1 MAEEQQHYWGGGTR
15 NITVESG
22 SSIPVVICHNGK
34 GRCAGLTFVLGAA
47 NIPLSKYTTIKD
59 TLLAINHV
67 VVGIYTDVLSLRQ
80 GVSHR
85 KKAKNVYDIFNQ
97 LKGEFNVSDY
107 NIVGHSIGG
116 KIALL
121 VAALHDKDKCIKS
134 IIALDPVDQTPVEFS
149 KLPPKGQKVNNDNL
163 PLSEDVTNA
172 NIIMTCTDSGFFIS
186 KNHNAKAIQRLN
198 RSNNKIQLVSH
209 RNAGHMAYCDK
220 EEGGYSWKAVMDVG
234 TSEVTAERNNEVKKN
249 TIELIQQLNKSI
261 INKGGMAVSGVSKST
276 GKTIKGLKDGVK
288 NSIKD
293 MKNEVKSATST
304 GTANKFMMKSM
315 LKSIVK

>member
-1 MAEEQQHYWGGGTR
+1 
-15 NITVESG
+15 
-22 SSIPVVICHNGK
+22 
-34 GRCAGLTFVLGAA
+34 
-47 NIPLSKYTTIKD
+47 
-59 TLLAINHV
+59 
-67 VVGIYTDVLSLRQ
+67 
-80 GVSHR
+80 
-85 KKAKNVYDIFNQ
+85 
-97 LKGEFNVSDY
+97 
-107 NIVGHSIGG
+107 
-116 KIALL
+116 
-121 VAALHDKDKCIKS
+121 
-134 IIALDPVDQTPVEFS
+134 
-149 KLPPKGQKVNNDNL
+149 
-163 PLSEDVTNA
+163 
-172 NIIMTCTDSGFFIS
+172 
-186 KNHNAKAIQRLN
+186 
-198 RSNNKIQLVSH
+198 
-209 RNAGHMAYCDK
+209 MAYCDK